1 MYYFIVNETAKT
13 GKGLVVWSKVKAILE
28 EKQITYHAAK
38 TKYKGHAT
46 ELAQQISGKVKETGK
61 EVNLV
66 VLGGDGTLN
75 EVVNGIEDF
84 SKVRIGLIPT
94 GSGNDF
100 ARGVGQKKSME
111 ESIDRV
117 LNSTEDMLLDLGKV
131 TYEGGEKPCLYA
143 ISSGIGMDAIVCKK
157 AFTSKLKKFLNKLHM
172 GKLTY
177 LLITI
182 QTLLSMTTGNV
193 IISSGGDLESG
204 ENVENKKDEVKLSYK
219 KMIFGASMNLPAE
232 GGGVPMAPKADPQ
245 DGQLSMCFAHGVPK
259 FLTFFVLPFL
269 VLAKHEKLPCFH
281 VENFSDCHVELD
293 VPMTLHAD
301 GEYLGEVTWADF
313 QCIPATLRLMK

>member
-1 MYYFIVNETAKT
+1 MIYFIVNETART
-13 GKGLVVWSKVKAILE
+13 GKGMNVWAKVRSILE
-28 EKQITYHAAK
+28 EKQISYQAVK
-38 TKYKGHAT
+38 TKCKNHAT
-46 ELAQQISGKVKETGK
+46 ELARQISDKVTETGK
-61 EVNLV
+61 EVTLV

-75 EVVNGIEDF
+75 EVINGIEDF

-100 ARGVGQKKSME
+100 ARGVGQKTKIE
-111 ESIDRV
+111 ESIERV
-117 LNSTEDMLLDLGKV
+117 LNSQEELVLDIGKV
-131 TYEGGEKPCLYA
+131 TYEGGEKPSYFA
-143 ISSGIGMDAIVCKK
+143 ISSGLGMDAIVCKK
-157 AFTSKLKKFLNKLHM
+157 AFTSKLKKALNKVHL

-182 QTLLSMTTGNV
+182 QTLFSMTTGEV
-193 IISSGGDLESG
+193 EATFDEG
-204 ENVENKKDEVKLSYK
+204 EKFSFKKL
-219 KMIFGASMNLPAE
+219 IFTAVMNLRAE
-232 GGGVPMAPKADPQ
+232 GGGVPMAPHADPA
-245 DGQLSMCFAHGVPK
+245 DGKLSMCFAHGVPR

-281 VENFSDCHVELD
+281 VKNSGKCHVELS

-313 QCIPATLRLMK
+313 ECVPGVLRLIK